1 MLLRVNDIR
10 RSFKTDGLTEPRI
23 VLDGVSLD
31 IEMGETISIL
41 GPSGSGKSTLLN
53 IIGALD
59 RPDSG
64 EVIFDGQSMIQKPD
78 KELTRFRNKEI
89 GFIFQMH
96 HLLPQCTVLENVL
109 LPVLPIK
116 DKTFRKTRGKVAMD
130 LIESVGLWQQKD
142 QKPNVLSGGECQR
155 VAVLRALI
163 NQPRLLLADE
173 PTGSLDDE
181 NATSI
186 ISLLLDLNQ
195 KFETALVVV
204 THSQEI
210 GARMGKNY
218 ELKNGKLNL
227 KP

>member
-1 MLLRVNDIR
+1 MLLSVKDICK
-10 RSFKTDGLTEPRI
+10 SFKAEGIIEPRI
-23 VLDGVSLD
+23 VLDGVTLD
-31 IEMGETISIL
+31 VEKGETISIL

-59 RPDSG
+59 KPDSG
-64 EVIFDGQSMIQKPD
+64 EVFFDGQSMIQKSD
-78 KELTRFRNKEI
+78 KEQTQFRNKEI
-89 GFIFQMH
+89 GFVFQMH

-116 DKTFRKTRGKVAMD
+116 DKTFRKTREQLAID
-130 LIESVGLWQQKD
+130 LIESIGLWEQKD
-142 QKPNVLSGGECQR
+142 QKPNILSGGECQR

-173 PTGSLDDE
+173 PTGSLDEE

-195 KFETALVVV
+195 KFETSLVVV

-218 ELKNGKLNL
+218 ELKSGKLKL
-227 KP
+227 KS

>member
-64 EVIFDGQSMIQKPD
+64 EVIFDGQSMIQKRD
-78 KELTRFRNKEI
+78 KELTRFRNEEI